1 MAYRKD
7 VEFLENT
14 NPALVER
21 NAAEFRRLHRLV
33 ESTDDGFRKAR
44 SVHWTGEARESYG
57 KRLKE
62 AGAIAEA
69 LSTAFSM
76 AAGALTAYAD
86 ALTTAKGHYK
96 SGKHTEGQLSEVMSR
111 EATAVTPTARAA
123 EPLHQWEDLR
133 ATTGVGDWFM
143 ELGVDVD
150 AIREDAER
158 YYNATRNHY
167 GDARRVESEAR
178 TECLGVLKG
187 AYLSIPD
194 FKSPVGDPLA
204 FLKSLGPL
212 QAEAREAHSNPYAQ
226 LPGTGPKVDT
236 IPTQAGNVVITAP
249 LWRISTRV
257 DELGGSAQGNNY
269 WWWSNSDEGRRS
281 YISANKKFIEAA
293 AADSGLPP
301 EMVAG
306 IAWQEVEGDPGWL
319 DDAARTGRGVIP
331 GTGDPDET
339 SIGPLSIQVR
349 RAAEVLGYD
358 PEHLTDMQRDQVVS
372 ATKDPAKNIFIASE
386 YLAQLKA
393 ESGFADVPPEKMTRE
408 QMQELAARYNG
419 GPYYEDPNAQAYGR
433 GFDKKVD
440 QAKEALG

>member
-1 MAYRKD
+1 MAYRED
-7 VEFLENT
+7 VEFLENS
-14 NPALVER
+14 NPVLIER
-21 NAAEFRRLHRLV
+21 NAAEFRRLHRLI
-33 ESTDDGFRKAR
+33 ESTDDGFRKAAKVNWV
-44 SVHWTGEARESYG
+44 SDARELYG

-62 AGAIAEA
+62 AEELAGL
-69 LSTAFSM
+69 LSQAFQMS
-76 AAGALTAYAD
+76 AGALTDYAD
-86 ALTTAKGHYK
+86 AVTTARSHYK
-96 SGKHTEGQLSEVMSR
+96 NGKASEGKLSEVMSR

-133 ATTGVGDWFM
+133 ATTGVGDFFM

-167 GDARRVESEAR
+167 GDALRVESEAR
-178 TECLGVLKG
+178 KDCLGILKG
-187 AYLSIPD
+187 AYLSVPD
-194 FKSPVGDPLA
+194 FKSPVADPLD
-204 FLKSLGPL
+204 FLKNLGPL
-212 QAEAREAHSNPYAQ
+212 QAEAREASDNPYAR
-226 LPGTGPKVDT
+226 LPGAGVKVDH
-236 IPTQAGNVVITAP
+236 IPTQGGNVIVTEP
-249 LWRISTRV
+249 LARIYARV
-257 DELGGSAQGNNY
+257 NGLGGEAQGNNY
-269 WWWSNSDEGRRS
+269 WWWSNDDDGRRGF
-281 YISANKKFIEAA
+281 ISANKAYINAA

-319 DDAARTGRGVIP
+319 DDAARNGRGIIP

-358 PEHLTDMQRDQVVS
+358 PENLTDMQREQVVA
-372 ATKDPAKNIFIASE
+372 ATKDPGTNIFIASE